1 MIVGV
6 GTDIVEHKRIEKILN
21 KYGKKFYERYFSTD
35 EIEYSLSK
43 DDPVPYFAARFAVKE
58 ALIKSL
64 NIRHRIGLFYKNI
77 EVQGKSFGKKQVH
90 VTGKIAE
97 MMQEKKVS
105 KIHFSIS
112 HSENFSIAL
121 VILEC

>member
-6 GTDIVEHKRIEKILN
+6 GTDIVEHKRIEKIYN
-21 KYGKKFYERYFSTD
+21 NFGKKFYERYFSLD

-43 DDPVPYFAARFAVKE
+43 IDPVPYLAARFAVKE

-64 NIRHRIGLFYKNI
+64 SIKHRIGLYYKNI
-77 EVQGKSFGKKQVH
+77 EVRGKNFGKKQVH
-90 VTGKIAE
+90 VSGKIAE
-97 MMQEKKVS
+97 MIQEKQVQ

-112 HSENFSIAL
+112 HSENYSIAL
-121 VILEC
+121 VILES

>member
-6 GTDIVEHKRIEKILN
+6 GTDIVEHKKIQKIYN
-21 KYGKKFYERYFSTD
+21 TYGKKFYERYFSED

-43 DDPVPYFAARFAVKE
+43 VDPIPYFAARFAVKE
-58 ALIKSL
+58 ALIKAL
-64 NIRHRIGLFYKNI
+64 NLKQRIGLFYKNI
-77 EVQGKSFGKKQVH
+77 EVKGKSFGKKQVH
-90 VTGKIAE
+90 VSGKIAE
-97 MMQEKKVS
+97 FIQEKQVS

-121 VILEC
+121 VILES